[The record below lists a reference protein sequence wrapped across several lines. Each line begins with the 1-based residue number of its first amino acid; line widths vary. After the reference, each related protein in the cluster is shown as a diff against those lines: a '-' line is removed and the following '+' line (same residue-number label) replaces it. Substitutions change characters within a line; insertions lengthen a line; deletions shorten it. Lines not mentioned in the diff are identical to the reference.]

1 MLPNQRLIPYFSDFN
16 EYKSHLEI
24 FCNAVSN
31 LVGLGWCPRFCMSNR
46 FLSDAATA
54 DLESYLEQKYCQ
66 PHPYQTSWLWASL
79 WQKGQ
84 TINCLA

>member
-1 MLPNQRLIPYFSDFN
+1 MLSNQWLIPYFSDFN

-31 LVGLGWCPRFCMSNR
+31 LVGLGWFPRFCMSNK
-46 FLSDAATA
+46 FLSNAATA
-54 DLESYLEQKYCQ
+54 DLRITSGAEILS

-79 WQKGQ
+79 W
-84 TINCLA
+84 